1 MRKHIPISEKLAQTH
16 GVMMF
21 SLEIDSIG
29 LDLVD
34 IYCFD
39 ILHIASRI
47 AILFPWAPEVNEPI
61 T

>member
-39 ILHIASRI
+39 ILLDGLQYCFLGHRK
-47 AILFPWAPEVNEPI
+47 
-61 T
+61 